1 MADTTTT
8 NYGFVKPEIGASE
21 DSWGAKI
28 NTNSDSIDGLLAL
41 RALIAGPT
49 FTGTLT
55 APVLASPGAAITGG
69 TIAGVTLSTAT
80 VTGATVTGGTINAA
94 PIGGTT
100 PAAAAMTT
108 LSTTGLATLASASV
122 TAALAAGSAA
132 VTGAITGASAALTG
146 NVSGATG
153 TFSGVVAALSYTG
166 SGAALTGLTTQVL
179 IVADQKASG
188 TDGGG
193 FTSGAWQTRTLNTV
207 RHNSLTGASL
217 ATNQITLPAG
227 TFRVSALAPAIR
239 VAQHVAKLYNITA
252 SADAIIGT
260 AATTDN
266 GNFVGEVSAVIG
278 VITLAAPAVFELRHQ
293 CTTTVATNGMG
304 RGAGFGVVETYSVV
318 TVERLA

>member
-100 PAAAAMTT
+100 PAAAALTT

-146 NVSGATG
+146 AVTSASVAATGNVSGATG
-153 TFSGVVAALSYTG
+153 TFSGAHSALSYAG
-166 SGAALTGLTTQVL
+166 SGAALTGIPGAHTLLGTITTTSGATQTLSGLTLTPYKFVRLLLDGVSGTGTGDFQL
-179 IVADQKASG
+179 AGCRLGDSVASAAHLLYGHFTIELASG
-188 TDGGG
+188 TAFGSMSDMASATGSTAFFDAG
-193 FTSGAWQTRTLNTV
+193 SQARTGYST
-207 RHNSLTGASL
+207 
-217 ATNQITLPAG
+217 ATTAIVVGLSSG
-227 TFRVSALAPAIR
+227 TFDAGVIR
-239 VAQHVAKLYNITA
+239 VY
-252 SADAIIGT
+252 
-260 AATTDN
+260 
-266 GNFVGEVSAVIG
+266 G
-278 VITLAAPAVFELRHQ
+278 VT
-293 CTTTVATNGMG
+293 
-304 RGAGFGVVETYSVV
+304 
-318 TVERLA
+318 